1 MQNTLASLGLYPV
14 SSMHVFINTYLKTFW
29 QTYHRFLHSLDIYQ
43 IIYNIQLTFS
53 WPEEEQQASA
63 LGE

>member
-1 MQNTLASLGLYPV
+1 MQNTLASLGLFPCFQYAC
-14 SSMHVFINTYLKTFW
+14 FYKTFGKHI
-29 QTYHRFLHSLDIYQ
+29 TFFFHSLDIYQ